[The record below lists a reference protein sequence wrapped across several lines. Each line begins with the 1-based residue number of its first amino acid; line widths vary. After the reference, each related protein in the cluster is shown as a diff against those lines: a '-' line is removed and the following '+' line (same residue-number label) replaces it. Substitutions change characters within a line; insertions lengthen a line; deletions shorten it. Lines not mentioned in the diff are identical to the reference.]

1 MFELLKGESQGIRV
15 GPRWPSSKV
24 LIEQN
29 TFIKMNEA
37 QSMLPPSIR
46 LIIVRGYE
54 SKSSN
59 LGFFRI
65 LSRWLGIRVFCTL
78 YPERKSEVS
87 DIFGSNGH
95 DVDGTHVDVSIALN
109 EKRLRFLPFG
119 VFTSLTRQKTVAAEH
134 LVVINM
140 VKDALRQCG
149 FEIHKNQTESMQIHC
164 DYKG

>member
-1 MFELLKGESQGIRV
+1 MLELVKGESQGIRI

-29 TFIKMNEA
+29 TFNKMVET
-37 QSMLPPSIR
+37 QSMLPPSVR
-46 LIIVRGYE
+46 LLIVRGYE

-59 LGFFRI
+59 LGVFRL
-65 LSRWLGIRVFCTL
+65 LSRWFGVRLFCTL
-78 YPERKSEVS
+78 YPKRKNEVT

-95 DVDGTHVDVSIALN
+95 DVDGTHVDVSVVLN
-109 EKRLRFLPFG
+109 GKRLRFLPFG
-119 VFTSLTRQKTVAAEH
+119 VFTSLTRQEAVAAQH
-134 LVVINM
+134 LVVINK

-149 FEIHKNQTESMQIHC
+149 FEIHQNQTESMQIHC